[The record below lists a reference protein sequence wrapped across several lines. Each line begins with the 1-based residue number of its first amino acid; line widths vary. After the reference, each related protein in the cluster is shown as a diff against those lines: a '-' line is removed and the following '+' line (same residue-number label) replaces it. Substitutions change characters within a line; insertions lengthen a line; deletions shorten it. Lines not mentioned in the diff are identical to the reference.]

1 MMDAGD
7 DIHEVKE
14 PREAIAPE
22 NWAAFLRDFAAR
34 NNDRRARFD
43 VFRRD
48 GNVESED
55 QEAHLEDLVLKTEG
69 DARTVHVIRIDRAK
83 ADAAKL
89 TDDVTNVRGINV
101 QYDTDGSEDA
111 LEFIDD
117 ENTLVSLRLESKI
130 DGKS

>member
-1 MMDAGD
+1 MDAGD
-7 DIHEVKE
+7 DIHDVKE

-22 NWAAFLRDFAAR
+22 KWADFLRDFAAR

-55 QEAHLEDLVLKTEG
+55 QEAHLEDLVLKSDG
-69 DARTVHVIRIDRAK
+69 AAHTVHVIRIDRAK
-83 ADAAKL
+83 AEAAKL
-89 TDDVTNVRGINV
+89 TDEISNVRGINV

-111 LEFIDD
+111 LEFVDN
-117 ENTLVSLRLESKI
+117 ENTLISLRLESRI
-130 DGKS
+130 DGNS